1 MEIKQ
6 YKQKMVLNVLGFTY
20 IKLKGIKNAMTKTES
35 KSTTIYRETFWF
47 VVTRKLTPN
56 FEKSYIKFKMLSL
69 YQNKYTSTLL
79 LFCVSQIR
87 NLSSSSPP
95 KHYFQFSMESQSI
108 NHILDIKIMFRVP
121 LIWSYF
127 RQRGMQKCMFS
138 K

>member
-1 MEIKQ
+1 MKIKQ
-6 YKQKMVLNVLGFTY
+6 YKQKMVLNVSGYTY

-47 VVTRKLTPN
+47 VVIQKINT
-56 FEKSYIKFKMLSL
+56 FEKSYIKFKMHSL

-108 NHILDIKIMFRVP
+108 NHILDIKIMFRVT

-127 RQRGMQKCMFS
+127 RQRCMQKCMFS